1 MNLQVIGH
9 FAVRVTMLCGVQ
21 VDHRKGPRRR
31 GEALE
36 DAILRAAIEELAE
49 VGYTAVSMERI
60 AIRAR
65 TSKAALY
72 RRWSGRPD
80 LIIDAYFKL
89 AASDVDVP
97 DTGNLRAD
105 VIALLRRTADRAT
118 PAMLHLVFGV
128 LADAGTN
135 EELKTKIR
143 ERLALLKPK
152 QMHGILERAEARGE
166 ARGGLPE
173 RLRTLPLDLI
183 RNEILQYAGGPN
195 VPDEVIEEIVD
206 QVFLPLVRA

>member
-1 MNLQVIGH
+1 
-9 FAVRVTMLCGVQ
+9 MLPGVEI
-21 VDHRKGPRRR
+21 DHRKGPRRR

-36 DAILRAAIEELAE
+36 EAILRAAIEELAE
-49 VGYTAVSMERI
+49 VGYTAASMERI

-80 LIIDAYFKL
+80 LIIDAYFRF

-97 DTGNLRAD
+97 DTGSLRTD
-105 VIALLRRTADRAT
+105 VIALLRTTANRAT
-118 PAMLHLVFGV
+118 PATLHLLFGV
-128 LADAGTN
+128 MADAGTN

-143 ERLALLKPK
+143 ERLASMKPK
-152 QMHGILERAEARGE
+152 QMRGILERAEARGE
-166 ARGGLPE
+166 ARGDLPE
-173 RLRTLPLDLI
+173 RLRTLPLDLL
-183 RNEILQYAGGPN
+183 RNEILQYAGGSN

-206 QVFLPLVRA
+206 VVFLPLVRV

>member
-1 MNLQVIGH
+1 ME
-9 FAVRVTMLCGVQ
+9 

-36 DAILRAAIEELAE
+36 EAILRAAIEELTE

-80 LIIDAYFKL
+80 LIIDAYFKF
-89 AASDVDVP
+89 AAAELDVP
-97 DTGNLRAD
+97 DTGSLRTD

-118 PAMLHLVFGV
+118 AGMLHFVFGV
-128 LADAGTN
+128 IADAGAN

-143 ERLALLKPK
+143 ERLALMKPK
-152 QMHGILERAEARGE
+152 QMHGILQRAEARGE
-166 ARGGLPE
+166 ARGDLPE

-183 RNEILQYAGGPN
+183 RNEILQHVGGPN
-195 VPDEVIEEIVD
+195 VPDSVIEEIVD
-206 QVFLPLVRA
+206 LVFLPLVRP